1 MSEDWKATSPGR
13 WERPIDSLE
22 DYFVTIADLTRPVGG
37 EHFSL
42 SFGAQIKFHPE
53 RTLEDIEAA
62 LKQAW
67 TVLRFE
73 HPQLATTV
81 EGSHMVYE
89 TLRNESAQQDWLSR
103 TVVMDTSSNSSAEL
117 FPQLNQ
123 SPKQAV
129 LYYLRTSSEVVIHS
143 SHWRTDG
150 IGATLLLSQ
159 LLKHIATPL
168 TSAIVFGSECARLHP
183 SHFALLGA
191 SDKPP
196 EASQY
201 ITDQSLADYI
211 AHLPSIQIPSAGEP
225 MQKLSPTTH
234 RQEIVIC
241 DQQTTDLVASARA
254 RGVTLTV
261 VAHAALIHA
270 TKRMNTSIS
279 LDENASYACICPVSL
294 RDQLPSPYNGP
305 SYAASV
311 AMTGVPMGF
320 TSTNLKK
327 DIEFLQGLYRN
338 EAKRPER
345 IEGLRA
351 FQTKMTTIL
360 KQPPIAEV
368 PIPAHPTLNS
378 LGLIEQN
385 LQSSYPSD
393 HGDLEVDKYWIG
405 TSVVDHTVWVY
416 IWTWKKKL
424 TISATY
430 NTGIYDDRII
440 GNFLEQ
446 FSQVLIKELTPLA

>member
-13 WERPIDSLE
+13 WERPIDALE

-42 SFGAQIKFHPE
+42 SFGAQIKFCPE
-53 RTLEDIEAA
+53 RTVEDIEAT

-73 HPQLATTV
+73 HPQLAATV

-89 TLRNESAQQDWLSR
+89 TLRDDSALQDWLSR
-103 TVVMDTSSNSSAEL
+103 TFIMDNSSKSSAEL

-123 SPKQAV
+123 SPQQAV

-150 IGATLLLSQ
+150 IGSIMLMSQ
-159 LLKHIATPL
+159 LLKHVAASP
-168 TSAIVFGSECARLHP
+168 TSAIVFGSEHARLHP

-191 SDKPP
+191 SDTPP
-196 EASQY
+196 QASQD
-201 ITDQSLADYI
+201 ITDQSIVDYI
-211 AHLPSIQIPSAGEP
+211 SHLPSIQIPPVGES
-225 MQKLSPTTH
+225 MQRLSPTTH
-234 RQEIVIC
+234 RQQMEISE
-241 DQQTTDLVASARA
+241 QQTTDLITSAKA

-261 VAHAALIHA
+261 VAHAALINA
-270 TKRMNTSIS
+270 TKLVNNGILGS
-279 LDENASYACICPVSL
+279 ENASYACICPMSL
-294 RDQLPSPYNGP
+294 RDQLPDPYNGP
-305 SYAASV
+305 YYATSV
-311 AMTGVPMGF
+311 AMTGVPIGF

-327 DIEFLQGLYRN
+327 DTEFLQKLYRD
-338 EAKRPER
+338 EVKRPER

-351 FQTKMTTIL
+351 FQTKMTTSI
-360 KQPPIAEV
+360 KQPPIAEI
-368 PIPAHPTLNS
+368 PIPTHPTLNS
-378 LGLIEQN
+378 LGLIERN
-385 LQSSYPSD
+385 LQSSYPGKF
-393 HGDLEVDKYWIG
+393 GDLEVDKFWVG

-416 IWTWKKKL
+416 VWTWKKQL

-430 NTGIYDDRII
+430 NTGIYDDAVI

-446 FSQVLIKELTPLA
+446 FSQVLFKELPPLT